1 MRFLVKRTSRI
12 YGDESSPCEGAKLL
26 NPQRDTW
33 EEPQWG
39 IELETIDD
47 LLDFYRKQKHPV
59 IIGKPFD
66 ESDYSDVELEIYDD
80 YRE

>member
-1 MRFLVKRTSRI
+1 MRFLVKRTSQGW
-12 YGDESSPCEGAKLL
+12 GDVSAPCKGATLL
-26 NPQRDTW
+26 NPQRKEWDT
-33 EEPQWG
+33 PKWG
-39 IELETIDD
+39 IELETLDD
-47 LLDFYRKQKHPV
+47 LLDFCRKQDHPV